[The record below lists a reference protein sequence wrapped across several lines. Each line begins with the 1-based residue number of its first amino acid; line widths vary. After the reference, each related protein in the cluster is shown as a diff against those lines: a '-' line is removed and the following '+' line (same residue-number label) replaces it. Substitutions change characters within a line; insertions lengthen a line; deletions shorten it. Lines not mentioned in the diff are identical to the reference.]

1 MTWTTTKQMLIAAI
15 DEVSAI
21 IRGELGPKL
30 EGNHAEDGR
39 YGYPARLT
47 LLSLQIGKLRSLVD
61 HLPEDNTVK
70 RLCNNC
76 NHLSNRGY
84 KLDPLGNWGYCILW
98 GKDVLEDTYSCR
110 DWTERDSTWPPEKGE
125 DDLF

>member
-30 EGNHAEDGR
+30 EGNYAEDGR
-39 YGYPARLT
+39 YGYPARLK
-47 LLSLQIGKLRSLVD
+47 LLSLQTGKLRSLVD

-70 RLCNNC
+70 QLCCDC
-76 NHLSNRGY
+76 NHLSDRGHE
-84 KLDPLGNWGYCILW
+84 LDPLGEWKWCELREA
-98 GKDVLEDTYSCR
+98 DVHEDTYSCKE
-110 DWTERDSTWPPEKGE
+110 WTEQVLIWPE
-125 DDLF
+125 DK